1 MPQYKKPAHIVFVK
15 KNDYM
20 RRRLEIE
27 NASLKVKVHQLEKTI
42 AQMNA
47 NFLDEIKEFERI
59 IENQ

>member
-1 MPQYKKPAHIVFVK
+1 MPQYKKPTHIVLVK

-59 IENQ
+59 LENE

>member
-1 MPQYKKPAHIVFVK
+1 MKTFSGG
-15 KNDYM
+15 M

>member
-1 MPQYKKPAHIVFVK
+1 MPQYKKPTHIVFVK

-47 NFLDEIKEFERI
+47 KFLDEIREFERI
-59 IENQ
+59 LENE

>member
-1 MPQYKKPAHIVFVK
+1 MPQYKKPTHIVFVK

-42 AQMNA
+42 AH
-47 NFLDEIKEFERI
+47 FLDEIKEFERI
-59 IENQ
+59 LDNE